1 MRLLTKEQIVTLPN
15 WAEQL
20 AEVTRLAWTG
30 HDGTCYF
37 PYKPLT
43 QSQYWIEVVLPAW
56 HNDSIHSWAMVE
68 GTQIIAHAAFVKKNG
83 IWECGRWVALPQ
95 APKGT
100 MSCLV
105 TELFHHA
112 QKQKWQF
119 QVECTQAHTASEKIC
134 RRLGLRFAGIGILE
148 KIDNIWWDIIYFDN
162 LPHPDFSPVKGTI
175 GNPLGQKILVSPFFE
190 ERLKMI
196 HQLITTKNGEDLP
209 PKFFHILPELEPTVR
224 QIIALNL

>member
-1 MRLLTKEQIVTLPN
+1 MRCLAKEQIVTLPN

-20 AEVTRLAWTG
+20 ANITRLVWTG
-30 HDGTCYF
+30 PDGVCYF

-43 QSQYWIEVVLPAW
+43 HSQYWEEVVLPAW
-56 HNDSIHSWAMVE
+56 QTNTIHSWVIVE
-68 GTQIIAHAAFVKKNG
+68 GTQIIAHAAFVKKSN

-105 TELFHHA
+105 TELFHYA
-112 QKQKWQF
+112 QKQGWQF

-148 KIDNIWWDIIYFDN
+148 KIDNLWWDIIYFDN
-162 LPHPDFSPVKGTI
+162 RPTPDFLPVPNILGD
-175 GNPLGQKILVSPFFE
+175 PLGKKIIVSPFFT

-196 HQLITTKNGEDLP
+196 QQIITTENGEALP
-209 PKFFHILPELEPTVR
+209 PKFFHILPDLEPTVR